1 MRKDLSI
8 VLAGLLLILPVEQVL
23 AQAAQQQENSVQ
35 QTTPPDGAAHLFR
48 IPPVI
53 KVPALAPETA
63 PAWRSFAEKPLGM
76 FAEPSLSNRDA
87 VVGWSDWSNGKR
99 VLVVV
104 GVIVVAYVAV
114 AVIVLSTCGDS
125 CR

>member
-1 MRKDLSI
+1 MRKALSI

-23 AQAAQQQENSVQ
+23 AQAALQQANSVQ

-63 PAWRSFAEKPLGM
+63 PPWQSFAEKPLGM

-104 GVIVVAYVAV
+104 GVIIVAYVAV